1 MRRHT
6 STQLIRMKEDEKFV
20 GVDWK
25 MFSEYLPESL
35 LSESQ
40 IEANPAVKQP
50 FLAVSEQSSRLST
63 DQQDLADI
71 DHPVI
76 IPGSDIHVS
85 LNDLDD
91 EHIRNVR
98 NELVVRFL
106 TAMSIDYEKQ
116 WYLGMIHRRTLDI
129 LIKSVEEAKDK
140 CSLQL
145 HWQLLV
151 KHFRLPFLLR
161 HLIRLNHFD
170 CIEKWTDNLLF
181 DHILQT
187 MELTF
192 GSSLISTERLSHIF
206 SSRFS
211 VH

>member
-1 MRRHT
+1 MRLHT
-6 STQLIRMKEDEKFV
+6 SSQLIRMKQDEKFAE
-20 GVDWK
+20 VDWK
-25 MFSEYLPESL
+25 MFGEYLPESL
-35 LSESQ
+35 LNESH
-40 IEANPAVKQP
+40 IETNPII
-50 FLAVSEQSSRLST
+50 EQTFTPTSDRSPRPSDPST
-63 DQQDLADI
+63 DQQDLVDI

-76 IPGSDIHVS
+76 IPKSDTHVS
-85 LNDLDD
+85 FNDLDD
-91 EHIRNVR
+91 AHIQDVR

-116 WYLGMIHRRTLDI
+116 WFLGMIHRQTLDI
-129 LIKSVEEAKDK
+129 LIKSVEEAKNK

-145 HWQLLV
+145 HWQLVV

-170 CIEKWTDNLLF
+170 WIEKWTNNLLF

-192 GSSLISTERLSHIF
+192 GSSIEKSIE
-206 SSRFS
+206 
-211 VH
+211 